1 VETARAPHERKMRIK
16 YEELENVA
24 LSKALV
30 RSTCGVEGIVTSYE
44 ANFSFDWNFKAKAR
58 NLSNL
63 TAEVTDSEGNRHRFK
78 IGHLSLVEDG
88 TEEQEPISF
97 DQRLGQG
104 LYE

>member
-1 VETARAPHERKMRIK
+1 MRIK
-16 YEELENVA
+16 YEELENA
-24 LSKALV
+24 SRSKSLV

-58 NLSNL
+58 NLSKL
-63 TAEVTDSEGNRHRFK
+63 TAEVTDAEGNRHRFK
-78 IGHLSLVEDG
+78 IGYLSLVDDD

-97 DQRLGQG
+97 DQRFGQG